1 MSRPST
7 GPRSAPRWASDSRRL
22 AFLALTRIED
32 GAYAN
37 LVLPPLLD
45 RSRLDT
51 RDRGFATELV
61 YGTTRMQ
68 RSCDWLV
75 DQFLLREVERDVR
88 VALRLGAYQVHY
100 LRVPAHAAVSAT
112 VDVAPPKARGLVNAV
127 LRRVADQAAAA
138 VGGDTGQGVRWPDV
152 ATELSYPDHVV
163 AQLDRDL
170 GSDLAHAA
178 LETMNDAPDVTE
190 RADGYVQ
197 DRASQ
202 WVAALVDAKPG
213 ERVADLC
220 AAPGGKATAL
230 ASTGAWTVASDVTRT
245 RVGLIVDN
253 ASRLGLGDSLA
264 VAAADALAPPY
275 RAQTFHRVLVD
286 APCSGLGVLRR
297 RPDARWRID
306 PDAVARLA
314 RLQRHL
320 VDATVELVRPGGL
333 FVYSVCTLSAD
344 ETLGIDRNLARGHSE
359 LRPIDPPGEPWV
371 PHGRGAL
378 LLPQAAGTDGMFILR
393 LARPDP

>member
-22 AFLALTRIED
+22 AYLALTRIED

-45 RSRLDT
+45 RSRLDA

-61 YGTTRMQ
+61 YGTIRMR

-75 DQFLLREVERDVR
+75 DQFLLREVELGVR
-88 VALRLGAYQVHY
+88 VALRLGAYQIHHM
-100 LRVPAHAAVSAT
+100 RVPAHAAVSAT
-112 VDVAPPKARGLVNAV
+112 VDVAPPKASGLVNAV

-138 VGGDTGQGVRWPDV
+138 AGDHPEQGVRWPDL

-170 GSDLAHAA
+170 GPQAARAA
-178 LETMNDAPDVTE
+178 LETMNEAPEVTE

-202 WVAALVDAKPG
+202 WVADLVDAKPG
-213 ERVADLC
+213 MQAADLC

-230 ASTGAWTVASDVTRT
+230 AGTGAWTVASDVTRT

-275 RAQTFHRVLVD
+275 RAQTFDRVLVD

-344 ETLGIDRNLARGHSE
+344 ETLGIDRHLAQGHSE
-359 LRPIDPPGEPWV
+359 LRLIDPPGEPWV

-393 LARPDP
+393 LARSDP